1 MESTQ
6 IEPSVQYGDQYL
18 QMTRDNA
25 ENFHA
30 SPAPGD
36 A

>member
-25 ENFHA
+25 DHYRATTQA
-30 SPAPGD
+30 SNG
-36 A
+36 